1 MPEETMMPDAKK
13 SKPDRSDRK
22 YRRDLRLPATP
33 ERVAKSMFW
42 GAKRR
47 PAKEEKPTAS

>member
-1 MPEETMMPDAKK
+1 MPEEKLMTDTNKR
-13 SKPDRSDRK
+13 KPDRANKK
-22 YRRDLRLPATP
+22 YRRDLRLPASP

-47 PAKEEKPTAS
+47 PAREEKPTAS

>member
-1 MPEETMMPDAKK
+1 MTDTDK
-13 SKPDRSDRK
+13 SKPDRANKK

-42 GAKRR
+42 GAKR
-47 PAKEEKPTAS
+47 KTEKAPEPKVSS

>member
-1 MPEETMMPDAKK
+1 MTDTDKRKPNRPDK
-13 SKPDRSDRK
+13 K

-33 ERVAKSMFW
+33 KRVAKSMFW

-47 PAKEEKPTAS
+47 PAKEEKLLAHD